1 MAEKISTQRDSAM
14 DYAEHERTYERF
26 IELTTVGTLHAL
38 TIVVALAMFGFG
50 GGAGFWM
57 GALTILLA
65 LAAAA
70 VSIARKSWRP
80 AALVLALAV
89 VLAILSVA

>member
-1 MAEKISTQRDSAM
+1 MAEKISTQRSSAM

-50 GGAGFWM
+50 GNAGFWM

-70 VSIARKSWRP
+70 ISIARKSWK
-80 AALVLALAV
+80 AAAGVLVLSIVLAL
-89 VLAILSVA
+89 LSVA